1 MRVPALQSD
10 ILRFIVEN
18 GYQPGDSLPTI
29 QEISQVLGVSVAKT
43 RESLEIARALGV
55 VDIKPG
61 RGTRVENFAFGPV
74 VTLSALYAIGQD
86 GANFA
91 RLREVRNALEIQF
104 WEDATGLLL
113 PEDIAHLRELL
124 TAADHLL
131 ERQPVQVPAQ
141 EHRAFHITIF
151 SRLDNPFVQ
160 GMLESFWAAYEAFGL
175 NLYQD
180 LSYHRTVWEYHARI
194 VGAIEAEDV
203 DRGRQLLV
211 EHMNLL
217 QNRQPLAGQVADPA
231 RDSRLNAFE

>member
-1 MRVPALQSD
+1 VRVPALQSD

-18 GYQPGDSLPTI
+18 GYHPGDPLPTI
-29 QEISQVLGVSVAKT
+29 QEISEMLGVSVAKT

-61 RGTRVENFAFGPV
+61 RGTRVEDFAFGPV

-86 GANFA
+86 GVNFA
-91 RLREVRNALEIQF
+91 RLREVRDALEIQF
-104 WEDATGLLL
+104 WEEATGLLQ
-113 PEDIAHLRELL
+113 PEDLVRLRGLL

-141 EHRAFHITIF
+141 EHRAFHMTIF
-151 SRLDNPFVQ
+151 SRLNNPFVQ
-160 GMLESFWAAYEAFGL
+160 GMLEAFWEAYEAFGL

-194 VGAIEAEDV
+194 VDAIEAGDV
-203 DRGRQLLV
+203 DRGRQLLI

-217 QNRQPLAGQVADPA
+217 QNRQPLPEQVSDPI
-231 RDSRLNAFE
+231 RDPRLNAFE